1 MQLTAEL
8 APLGYAHRETEFV
21 LIPGTTTR
29 LYGACGPTALAS
41 CASAALQKLVTTEQ
55 MYTLMRGRG
64 LCDASGVSNDVKLAA
79 AAVIATNQGG
89 YGLAIDEHH
98 AYSGDVW
105 NGWQTF
111 LGWHLGSCDH
121 PTLIEL
127 AHGQQLKDE
136 ISGLGENASGLT
148 YHFICLIKRHGG
160 GYSAYAGRSLPS
172 GYWACDGDNYAGGNN
187 RANNFHA
194 ADALQFY
201 SDETLTAAM
210 PCAGIA
216 FKRAAVAAQP
226 VSGGST
232 MWHQVSASPLVM
244 ADSNGVQAHFGM
256 AGYLAAH
263 TTLGDVVQGCSGE
276 TYVDD
281 TTSILPLDG
290 EVSLVYRKSD
300 NAVHSD
306 QSGAVLW
313 SLHQQ
318 LAAAKAQIATL
329 ESAPPPAPVVE
340 QAPLSAQQQKDL
352 AAMAAIRAALA

>member
-1 MQLTAEL
+1 MQLTGEL

-21 LIPGTTTR
+21 LIPGTSTR

-55 MYTLMRGRG
+55 MYALMRGRG
-64 LCDASGVSNDVKLAA
+64 LCDASGVSNDVKLATA
-79 AAVIATNQGG
+79 AIIATAQGG
-89 YGLAIDEHH
+89 YGLVMDEHH
-98 AYSGDVW
+98 SYSGDVW

-136 ISGLGENASGLT
+136 ISGLGENATGLT

-172 GYWACDGDNYAGGNN
+172 GYWACDGDSYAGGNN
-187 RANNFHA
+187 RTNGFHA

-201 SDETLTAAM
+201 SDTTLTAAM

-216 FKRAAVAAQP
+216 FKRAVTGSGSSTVAGVPSGWHDDGATLTAPNGEKVAMGFRQHILAENWPTALQP
-226 VSGGST
+226 LGGEYGASGGDE
-232 MWHQVSASPLVM
+232 QVFALKLKWE
-244 ADSNGVQAHFGM
+244 NGGVQEL
-256 AGYLAAH
+256 AGPDYPAQIAA
-263 TTLGDVVQGCSGE
+263 LQ
-276 TYVDD
+276 
-281 TTSILPLDG
+281 
-290 EVSLVYRKSD
+290 
-300 NAVHSD
+300 
-306 QSGAVLW
+306 
-313 SLHQQ
+313 QQ
-318 LAAAKAQIATL
+318 LAVANAEIATL
-329 ESAPPPAPVVE
+329 KATPPPAPAP
-340 QAPLSAQQQKDL
+340 APLSAQQQKDL